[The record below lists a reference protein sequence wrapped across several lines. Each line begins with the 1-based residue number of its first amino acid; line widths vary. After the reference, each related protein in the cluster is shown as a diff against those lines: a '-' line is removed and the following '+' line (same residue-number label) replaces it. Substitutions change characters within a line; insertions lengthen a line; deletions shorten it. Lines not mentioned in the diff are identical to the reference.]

1 MEPTKQDYHGKKD
14 MISNQIINPE
24 ALQVFITNFQSSS
37 KCQTTY
43 KSTTTS
49 LKSDYHL
56 VF

>member
-1 MEPTKQDYHGKKD
+1 MEPTKQDNHGKKD
-14 MISNQIINPE
+14 MISYQIINPE